1 MGACFSCDSSFV
13 LKHIRVVHMNG
24 YVEDFEQPI
33 SVRQVIGH
41 PSKHFLCTST
51 QLLSASSKS
60 MTRETHLQPG
70 QVYFML
76 PYSVLQADVSPVD
89 LAALVKRL
97 SAVAKASP
105 LSSQN
110 QTLWSSPSTSPI
122 RGGPAEQYGVGKM
135 NIGGRSPCKVQP
147 WKPVLDSISEKPCHR
162 RSESDW
168 QESY

>member
-1 MGACFSCDSSFV
+1 MGACFSCDSSSI

-60 MTRETHLQPG
+60 MTGDTHLQPG

-89 LAALVKRL
+89 LAGLVKKL
-97 SAVAKASP
+97 SAVAKACP
-105 LSSQN
+105 LSTQN
-110 QTLWSSPSTSPI
+110 QPV
-122 RGGPAEQYGVGKM
+122 RGGSAEQYGVGKM
-135 NIGGRSPCKVQP
+135 NIGGRSPCRVQP
-147 WKPVLDSISEKPCHR
+147 WKPVLDTISEKPYHR

-168 QESY
+168 QECY

>member
-1 MGACFSCDSSFV
+1 MGACFSCDSSSI

-60 MTRETHLQPG
+60 MTGETHLQPG

-97 SAVAKASP
+97 SAVAKATSP
-105 LSSQN
+105 LSTQN
-110 QTLWSSPSTSPI
+110 QTLSSSPSTTPI
-122 RGGPAEQYGVGKM
+122 REQYGVGKM
-135 NIGGRSPCKVQP
+135 NLGVRSPCKIQP
-147 WKPVLDSISEKPCHR
+147 WKPVLDTISEKPYHR

>member
-1 MGACFSCDSSFV
+1 MGTCFSCNSTSI
-13 LKHIRVVHMNG
+13 LKNIRVVHING
-24 YVEDFEQPI
+24 YVEDFEEPI
-33 SVRQVIGH
+33 SVRQVIGY

-51 QLLSASSKS
+51 LLLSTSSKP
-60 MTRETHLQPG
+60 MNGNTHLQPG

-89 LAALVKRL
+89 LTGLVKRL
-97 SAVAKASP
+97 SAIAKASP

-110 QTLWSSPSTSPI
+110 QTVWCSPSRSPSKA
-122 RGGPAEQYGVGKM
+122 GAAEQYGVGKM
-135 NIGGRSPCKVQP
+135 NIGGRSPCKVQS
-147 WKPVLDSISEKPCHR
+147 WKPILDTISEKPYNR